1 MPDTHQPLVS
11 PEWLAQ
17 HLHDPDLAIL
27 DVRLVAGADWRAAF
41 EAGHIPGATFT
52 DYAKDGW
59 RAAKGMAVGMLP
71 DEAALSALFGRLGLA
86 PDRHAI
92 VVPTGVNTG
101 DFSAAA
107 RVYWTLKVVGHR
119 RLSLLDGGWEGW
131 RADPGRPIETGPG
144 KPPPQTRYAAKIDER
159 LRADIERVEK
169 AVTERSATLLDARGI
184 GYFEGREKSPQA
196 MRAGRLPGAVHLD
209 QAQAYDAAR
218 RGLKPAGELERI
230 FSAVPKGEVVSFCN
244 TGQAA
249 ATNWFVL
256 AELLGRPDVR
266 LYDGSMSSGPRMRS
280 ARSRPGRQS
289 RTGAK
294 TQSPSS

>member
-17 HLHDPDLAIL
+17 HLYDPDVAIL
-27 DVRLVAGADWRAAF
+27 DVRLVGGEDWRTAF

-71 DEAALSALFGRLGLA
+71 DAAALSALFGRLGLA
-86 PDRHAI
+86 PDRHAVI
-92 VVPTGVNTG
+92 VPTGVNTG

-131 RADPGRPIETGPG
+131 RADPGRPVETGPG
-144 KPPPQTRYAAKIDER
+144 HARPQSRYPVKIDPA
-159 LRADIERVEK
+159 LRADVGRVEE
-169 AVTERSATLLDARGI
+169 AVARKDATLLDARGI

-209 QAQAYDAAR
+209 QAQAYDASR
-218 RGLKPAGELERI
+218 RRPTTPPGAG
-230 FSAVPKGEVVSFCN
+230 
-244 TGQAA
+244 
-249 ATNWFVL
+249 
-256 AELLGRPDVR
+256 
-266 LYDGSMSSGPRMRS
+266 
-280 ARSRPGRQS
+280 
-289 RTGAK
+289 
-294 TQSPSS
+294 

>member
-71 DEAALSALFGRLGLA
+71 DAAALSALFGRLGLT

-107 RVYWTLKVVGHR
+107 RVYWTLKAVGHR

-131 RADPGRPIETGPG
+131 RARQAARRDAVPGQDRP
-144 KPPPQTRYAAKIDER
+144 
-159 LRADIERVEK
+159 
-169 AVTERSATLLDARGI
+169 
-184 GYFEGREKSPQA
+184 
-196 MRAGRLPGAVHLD
+196 
-209 QAQAYDAAR
+209 DAAR
-218 RGLKPAGELERI
+218 RP
-230 FSAVPKGEVVSFCN
+230 
-244 TGQAA
+244 
-249 ATNWFVL
+249 
-256 AELLGRPDVR
+256 
-266 LYDGSMSSGPRMRS
+266 
-280 ARSRPGRQS
+280 
-289 RTGAK
+289 
-294 TQSPSS
+294 

>member
-1 MPDTHQPLVS
+1 M
-11 PEWLAQ
+11 
-17 HLHDPDLAIL
+17 
-27 DVRLVAGADWRAAF
+27 
-41 EAGHIPGATFT
+41 
-52 DYAKDGW
+52 
-59 RAAKGMAVGMLP
+59 
-71 DEAALSALFGRLGLA
+71 
-86 PDRHAI
+86 
-92 VVPTGVNTG
+92 PTGVNTG

-107 RVYWTLKVVGHR
+107 RVYWTLKAVGHR

-131 RADPGRPIETGPG
+131 RADPGRPVETGPG
-144 KPPPQTRYAAKIDER
+144 KPRAATQYPVKIDPT
-159 LRADIERVEK
+159 LRADLGRVEE
-169 AVTERSATLLDARGI
+169 AVARKDATLLDARGI

-209 QAQAYDAAR
+209 QAQAYDASR

-266 LYDGSMSSGPRMRS
+266 LYDGSMSEWTQEEK
-280 ARSRPGRQS
+280 RPVETGQQS
-289 RTGAK
+289 RTWAK

>member
-1 MPDTHQPLVS
+1 MTALSPENRMPDTHQPLVS

-71 DEAALSALFGRLGLA
+71 DAAALSALFGRLGLT
-86 PDRHAI
+86 PDRHAV

-107 RVYWTLKVVGHR
+107 RVYWTLKAVGHR

-131 RADPGRPIETGPG
+131 RADPGRPVETGPG
-144 KPPPQTRYAAKIDER
+144 EARPQSRYPVEIDPT
-159 LRADIERVEK
+159 LRAELGRVEE
-169 AVTERSATLLDARGI
+169 AVARKDATLLDARGI

-196 MRAGRLPGAVHLD
+196 MRPGRLPGAVHLD
-209 QAQAYDAAR
+209 QARAYDASR

-266 LYDGSMSSGPRMRS
+266 LYDGSMSEWTENEK
-280 ARSRPGRQS
+280 RPVE
-289 RTGAK
+289 TGAAK
-294 TQSPSS
+294 

>member
-71 DEAALSALFGRLGLA
+71 DAAALSALFGRLGLT
-86 PDRHAI
+86 PDRHAV
-92 VVPTGVNTG
+92 VVPMGVNTG

-107 RVYWTLKVVGHR
+107 RVYWTLKVAGHR
-119 RLSLLDGGWEGW
+119 RLSLLDGGYEGW
-131 RADPGRPIETGPG
+131 RADPGRPVETGPG
-144 KPPPQTRYAAKIDER
+144 KAPAQTRYTVKINER

-169 AVTERSATLLDARGI
+169 AVTERSAT
-184 GYFEGREKSPQA
+184 
-196 MRAGRLPGAVHLD
+196 
-209 QAQAYDAAR
+209 
-218 RGLKPAGELERI
+218 
-230 FSAVPKGEVVSFCN
+230 
-244 TGQAA
+244 
-249 ATNWFVL
+249 
-256 AELLGRPDVR
+256 
-266 LYDGSMSSGPRMRS
+266 
-280 ARSRPGRQS
+280 
-289 RTGAK
+289 
-294 TQSPSS
+294 